1 MAKSLIDESMAGVG
15 VKNPGGRPGKSE
27 GAAKAAADRIK
38 LIVAVVVLT
47 IGLGLIG
54 YSQGL
59 FDFLK
64 PKPPDITKT
73 FTPEQQEAYRK
84 ADEAKEKL
92 NKEVPPSGS

>member
-1 MAKSLIDESMAGVG
+1 MAKSLIDESMAGIG
-15 VKNPGGRPGKSE
+15 DKNAGR
-27 GAAKAAADRIK
+27 KAATSSKASADRIK
-38 LIVAVVVLT
+38 LIVAIVVLT

-59 FDFLK
+59 FDFMK

-84 ADEAKEKL
+84 ADEMKEKL
-92 NKEVPPSGS
+92 NREIPPSGS